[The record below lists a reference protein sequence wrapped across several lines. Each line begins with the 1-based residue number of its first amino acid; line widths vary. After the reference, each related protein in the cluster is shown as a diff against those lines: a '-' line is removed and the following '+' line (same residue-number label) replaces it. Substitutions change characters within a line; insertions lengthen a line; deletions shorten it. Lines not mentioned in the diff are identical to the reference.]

1 MLTALFKDPA
11 KIAKAAGLEMEAFT
25 QKLSVDANGAL
36 YKFLQALNSAG
47 GMDRLTP
54 MLAEMG
60 LNGAGVTQTLSML
73 AGKLADTLNT
83 SLSF

>member
-1 MLTALFKDPA
+1 MVLCR
-11 KIAKAAGLEMEAFT
+11 
-25 QKLSVDANGAL
+25 S
-36 YKFLQALNSAG
+36 FLQALNSAD

-60 LNGAGVTQTLSML
+60 LSGAGVTQTLSML

>member
-1 MLTALFKDPA
+1 MVLCR
-11 KIAKAAGLEMEAFT
+11 
-25 QKLSVDANGAL
+25 S
-36 YKFLQALNSAG
+36 FLQALNSAD

-73 AGKLADTLNT
+73 AGKLTDTLNT

>member
-1 MLTALFKDPA
+1 
-11 KIAKAAGLEMEAFT
+11 MEAFT

-36 YKFLQALNSAG
+36 QEFLQALNSAAG

-54 MLAEMG
+54 MLAKMG
-60 LNGAGVTQTLSML
+60 LNGADVTQTLSML

>member
-1 MLTALFKDPA
+1 MVLCR
-11 KIAKAAGLEMEAFT
+11 
-25 QKLSVDANGAL
+25 S
-36 YKFLQALNSAG
+36 FLQALKSAD

-60 LNGAGVTQTLSML
+60 LSGTGVTQTLSTL